1 MIHNDMNPSSMIVQI
16 YIFCYYLRICSLNY
30 LNLFQ
35 KELHLIGSSD
45 GLYGTIACQVSY
57 NA

>member
-1 MIHNDMNPSSMIVQI
+1 MNPSSMIVQI